1 MGTEGKLKLNKPS
14 LAKKAEVVVVS
25 VEEVVVVMV
34 EEVEVVMVEEMVVM
48 VEEMVVMVEE
58 MVVSVE
64 EAVEAAAEVEV
75 VITAI
80 KMGTWLEIVQSLTVG
95 IVNKIL
101 QMFQF
106 VYSCLV
112 IRCPGLV
119 CWLHRQSY
127 SSMESC

>member
-1 MGTEGKLKLNKPS
+1 MVE
-14 LAKKAEVVVVS
+14 EVVVMA
-25 VEEVVVVMV
+25 EEMVVVMV
-34 EEVEVVMVEEMVVM
+34 EEMG
-48 VEEMVVMVEE
+48 VMVEE

-64 EAVEAAAEVEV
+64 EVAVEAAGVEV
-75 VITAI
+75 VITVT
-80 KMGTWLEIVQSLTVG
+80 KMGTWPEIVQSLTVG
-95 IVNKIL
+95 IVNEIL

-106 VYSCLV
+106 VFSCLV

>member
-1 MGTEGKLKLNKPS
+1 M
-14 LAKKAEVVVVS
+14 
-25 VEEVVVVMV
+25 VEEVVA
-34 EEVEVVMVEEMVVM
+34 VMVEEMVAMVEEMAVMVAEMAVM

-58 MVVSVE
+58 MVVSAEEMVVSVE
-64 EAVEAAAEVEV
+64 EVAVEAVGVEV
-75 VITAI
+75 VITAT
-80 KMGTWLEIVQSLTVG
+80 KMGTWPEIVQSLTVG
-95 IVNKIL
+95 IVNDSL
-101 QMFQF
+101 QIFQF

>member
-1 MGTEGKLKLNKPS
+1 M
-14 LAKKAEVVVVS
+14 

-34 EEVEVVMVEEMVVM
+34 EEVVVVMVEEMAVMVEEMVVLA
-48 VEEMVVMVEE
+48 EEMVVSVEE

-64 EAVEAAAEVEV
+64 EVAVEAAGVEV
-75 VITAI
+75 VITAT
-80 KMGTWLEIVQSLTVG
+80 KMGTWPEIVQSLTVG
-95 IVNKIL
+95 IVNDIL

>member
-1 MGTEGKLKLNKPS
+1 M
-14 LAKKAEVVVVS
+14 

-34 EEVEVVMVEEMVVM
+34 EEMGVVMVEEMVVM
-48 VEEMVVMVEE
+48 VEEMAVSAEE

-64 EAVEAAAEVEV
+64 EVAVEAAGVEV
-75 VITAI
+75 VITVT
-80 KMGTWLEIVQSLTVG
+80 KMGTWPEIVQSLTVG
-95 IVNKIL
+95 IVNDSL
-101 QMFQF
+101 QIFQF

>member
-1 MGTEGKLKLNKPS
+1 MG
-14 LAKKAEVVVVS
+14 
-25 VEEVVVVMV
+25 V
-34 EEVEVVMVEEMVVM
+34 EEVEVVMMEEMVVM

-58 MVVSVE
+58 MVMGVE
-64 EAVEAAAEVEV
+64 EVAVEAAAEVEV

-127 SSMESC
+127 SS

>member
-1 MGTEGKLKLNKPS
+1 MG
-14 LAKKAEVVVVS
+14 VM

-34 EEVEVVMVEEMVVM
+34 EEMVVVMVEEMAVSA
-48 VEEMVVMVEE
+48 EEV
-58 MVVSVE
+58 
-64 EAVEAAAEVEV
+64 AVEAEEVEV
-75 VITAI
+75 VITAT
-80 KMGTWLEIVQSLTVG
+80 KMGTWPEIVQSLTVG
-95 IVNKIL
+95 IVNHIL